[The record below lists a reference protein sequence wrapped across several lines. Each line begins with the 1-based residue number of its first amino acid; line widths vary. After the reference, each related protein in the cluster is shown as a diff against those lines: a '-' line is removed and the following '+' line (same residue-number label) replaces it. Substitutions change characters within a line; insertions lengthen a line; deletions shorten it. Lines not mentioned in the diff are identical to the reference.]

1 MPSRGAPRRPLAL
14 VLLCVLIAACQET
27 TPIPTPVPTSSNTAT
42 TTSAATSAPGP
53 PSAAGIVV
61 DAAEIARHLDALA
74 QIADQNAGIRAAGT
88 PGYVASA
95 DYVAAQLE
103 QAGYDVQR
111 MPVDFTFFDEAA
123 PVVLD
128 LGDQSWSGSEWLHA
142 MLYSAPGDVSGPVE
156 SVAIEG
162 GAAVGTA
169 GCDPSDWSS
178 FTRGDIAIVFG
189 GPCFRRDQVTLAQQA
204 GAVALVALYTSWQAN
219 QARRPTLVDP
229 SGITIP
235 AIAVGSEPAAALLA
249 AAETR
254 AVAHIQSS
262 VEMRQAFADNVIASL
277 LGSSDRIV
285 MLGGHLD
292 SVLDGPGINDN
303 GSGVATLLAIAAS
316 LSRQPQ
322 PAATVRF
329 GFWTGEELGDL
340 GSAAYVAG
348 LPEGDFARFGAYLNL
363 DMVSSPNAARF
374 VYANAGAPAGSGA
387 ITDDLLAALD
397 ALGAPGQAL
406 DIGPASD
413 HYAFQQA
420 GIAIGGV
427 FSGLGPL
434 TPDQAAL
441 FGGRAGVPADACY
454 HLACDTR
461 ANVDIENGRLLGQAI
476 AEVLQELIQPSA
488 T

>member
-1 MPSRGAPRRPLAL
+1 MPSHGVPSHLLTL
-14 VLLCVLIAACQET
+14 VLPCVLIAACQT
-27 TPIPTPVPTSSNTAT
+27 TTSIPTPVSTPSNSGTPTLATAPEQGT
-42 TTSAATSAPGP
+42 
-53 PSAAGIVV
+53 PSAAGIFV
-61 DAAEIARHLDALA
+61 DPAEIARHLDALA
-74 QIADQNAGIRAAGT
+74 QIAGHNAGIRAAGT

-95 DYVAAQLE
+95 DYVATQLE
-103 QAGYDVQR
+103 QAGYDVER
-111 MPVDFTFFDEAA
+111 TPVGFTFFDESA
-123 PVVLD
+123 PVVVD
-128 LGDQSWSGSEWLHA
+128 LGDQSWSGAEWLHA
-142 MLYSAPGDVSGPVE
+142 MLYSASGDVSGPVE
-156 SVAIEG
+156 SVGIEG
-162 GAAVGTA
+162 GAAVGMA
-169 GCDPSDWSS
+169 GCDASDWSG
-178 FTRGDIAIVFG
+178 FTPGDIAIVFG

-204 GAVALVALYTSWQAN
+204 GAVALVALYTGWQAN

-229 SGITIP
+229 TGITIP
-235 AIAVGSEPAAALLA
+235 AIAAGAQPAAALLG

-262 VEMRQAFADNVIASL
+262 IEMRPASADNVIASL
-277 LGSSDRIV
+277 PGTSDRIV
-285 MLGGHLD
+285 MLGGHLN

-316 LSRQPQ
+316 LGRQPQ
-322 PAATVRF
+322 PVATVRF
-329 GFWTGEELGDL
+329 GFWTGEEFGDL
-340 GSAAYVAG
+340 GSAAYVSG
-348 LPEGDFARFGAYLNL
+348 LPESDYVRLDAYLNL
-363 DMVSSPNAARF
+363 DMVGSPNAARF

-387 ITDDLLAALD
+387 ITDKLLAALD
-397 ALGAPGQAL
+397 ALGAPGQTL

-434 TPDQAAL
+434 APDQAAL
-441 FGGRAGVPADACY
+441 FGSRAGVPADACY

-476 AEVLQELIQPSA
+476 ADVVQEIIRAAA